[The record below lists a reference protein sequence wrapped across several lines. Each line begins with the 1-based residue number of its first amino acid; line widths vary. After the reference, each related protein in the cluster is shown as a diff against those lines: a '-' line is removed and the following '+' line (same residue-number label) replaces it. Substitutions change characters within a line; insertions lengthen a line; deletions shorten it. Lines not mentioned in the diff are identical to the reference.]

1 MSLFS
6 TRTMAEL
13 AFAKSF
19 LSALDA
25 RPVKLR
31 ADYVF
36 DPQSIGLRVPVCL
49 SSLLSCSLRCAL
61 RDPLRHP
68 LTGDMQYTLP
78 RLNPAKH
85 PSMPKKYTTA
95 EPPGAAKSITVHLKS
110 ARNPV
115 LEFTVDNAPLS
126 TTTVEDLKDAVQ
138 QRVVLDPQ
146 SGAKVPLDKI
156 KILYKRKPVTGKTIA
171 EVLADEP
178 DALAGVR
185 EVEFGVM
192 IMGGATVVSPEAAA
206 AAEEKP
212 EAGAPTAQEV
222 LQTDAFWDDLQRF
235 LKQRI
240 KDEAEAAR
248 LRGVFKKA
256 WEEAR

>member
-1 MSLFS
+1 MHDPFDLLLTSPSSLSLFS

-36 DPQSIGLRVPVCL
+36 DPQSIGLRVP
-49 SSLLSCSLRCAL
+49 
-61 RDPLRHP
+61 
-68 LTGDMQYTLP
+68 YTLP